1 MMYLA
6 IIALVLSCVA
16 LIVCVCA
23 CVTFTKALESNKAW
37 HEALLAECN
46 KVLQSTAHS
55 VEVNVYERL
64 KSQKND

>member
-1 MMYLA
+1 MMYLS
-6 IIALVLSCVA
+6 IIALVLSCVSF
-16 LIVCVCA
+16 IVCVCA

-37 HEALLAECN
+37 HEALLSECN

-64 KSQKND
+64 KNDKL